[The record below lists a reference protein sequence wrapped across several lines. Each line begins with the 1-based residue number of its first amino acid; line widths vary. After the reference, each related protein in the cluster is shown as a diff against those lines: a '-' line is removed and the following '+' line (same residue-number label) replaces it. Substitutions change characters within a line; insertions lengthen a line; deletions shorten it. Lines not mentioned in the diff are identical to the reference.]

1 MVSFKFTLNSCAHSN
16 QTSDATQSIVAL
28 ILARGGSKGIRL
40 KNLATV
46 SGISLLGRALRI
58 IHNCRNCFDEVWV
71 STDHEL
77 IAQEAQRF
85 NARVHYR
92 SDYSARDEATSI
104 ESIQEFL
111 NGYSHIQNIALIQCT
126 SVFIYEQYL
135 EAAVKKFKS
144 ARHIDCVFSVQ
155 R

>member
-1 MVSFKFTLNSCAHSN
+1 MIRCSRPN
-16 QTSDATQSIVAL
+16 QTSNATNSIVAL

-46 SGISLLGRALRI
+46 AGVSLLGRALRI
-58 IHNCRNCFDEVWV
+58 IHNCHNCFNEVWV
-71 STDHEL
+71 STDNNS

-111 NGYSHIQNIALIQCT
+111 SGHSHIQNVALIQCT

-135 EAAVKKFKS
+135 EAAVRKFNS
-144 ARHIDCVFSVQ
+144 VRHIDCIFSVQ

>member
-1 MVSFKFTLNSCAHSN
+1 M
-16 QTSDATQSIVAL
+16 
-28 ILARGGSKGIRL
+28 ARGGSKGIRL
-40 KNLATV
+40 KNLAKV
-46 SGISLLGRALRI
+46 AGISLLGRALRI

-71 STDHEL
+71 STDNEL
-77 IAQEAQRF
+77 IAQEAHRF

-111 NGYSHIQNIALIQCT
+111 NEHSHIQNVALIQCT

-135 EAAVKKFKS
+135 EAAVKKFNRK
-144 ARHIDCVFSVQ
+144 RHIDCVFSVQ

>member
-1 MVSFKFTLNSCAHSN
+1 MPFYISNRCLRPIQSFNVSHSV
-16 QTSDATQSIVAL
+16 VAL
-28 ILARGGSKGIRL
+28 ILARGGSKGIPL

-46 SGISLLGRALRI
+46 AGISLLGRALRI

-71 STDHEL
+71 STDNEL
-77 IAQEAQRF
+77 IALEAQRF

-92 SDYSARDEATSI
+92 SEYSARDEATSI

-111 NGYSHIQNIALIQCT
+111 SGHSYVQNVALIQCT

-135 EAAVKKFKS
+135 ESAAKIFKRQ
-144 ARHIDCVFSVQ
+144 RHVDCVFSVQ

>member
-1 MVSFKFTLNSCAHSN
+1 M
-16 QTSDATQSIVAL
+16 
-28 ILARGGSKGIRL
+28 ARGGSKGIRL

-46 SGISLLGRALRI
+46 AGISLLGRALRI

-71 STDHEL
+71 STDNEL

-92 SDYSARDEATSI
+92 SVYSARDEATSI
-104 ESIQEFL
+104 ESMQEFL
-111 NGYSHIQNIALIQCT
+111 NGHSYIQNIALIQCT

-135 EAAVKKFKS
+135 EAAVRKFNS
-144 ARHIDCVFSVQ
+144 GRHVDCVFSVQ
-155 R
+155 RCTEKPLKIIKFYRKIH

>member
-1 MVSFKFTLNSCAHSN
+1 M
-16 QTSDATQSIVAL
+16 
-28 ILARGGSKGIRL
+28 ARGGSKGIRF
-40 KNLATV
+40 KNLAKI
-46 SGISLLGRALRI
+46 SDISLLGRALRI

-71 STDHEL
+71 STDSKL

-92 SDYSARDEATSI
+92 SDYSARDEATSV

-111 NGYSHIQNIALIQCT
+111 DGHPYIQNIALIQCT

-144 ARHIDCVFSVQ
+144 GRFDCVFSVQ